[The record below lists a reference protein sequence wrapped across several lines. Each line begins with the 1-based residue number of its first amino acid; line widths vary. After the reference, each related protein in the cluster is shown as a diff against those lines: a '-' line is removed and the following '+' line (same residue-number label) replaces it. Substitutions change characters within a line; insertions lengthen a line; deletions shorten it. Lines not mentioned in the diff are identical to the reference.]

1 MRLFSIFILGCM
13 LLFAAVLSPHGKF
26 QELAYSWSDDLNI
39 ASSVEL
45 SDSEAVFFQP
55 LSFPLLP
62 DLDDLGSSMFI
73 HASLFSFVQFRGL
86 FEHQVL
92 GVQGENRGFLIA
104 RHANSTY
111 T

>member
-1 MRLFSIFILGCM
+1 MRLFIAGCM

-39 ASSVEL
+39 ASSVQL
-45 SDSEAVFFQP
+45 SDGAAVFFQP
-55 LSFPLLP
+55 LSFPLPP
-62 DLDDLGSSMFI
+62 DQDDEGPSAFLN
-73 HASLFSFVQFRGL
+73 APLFSLVQFHEL
-86 FEHQVL
+86 VENQVF
-92 GVQGENRGFLIA
+92 GYQGENRGFLIA